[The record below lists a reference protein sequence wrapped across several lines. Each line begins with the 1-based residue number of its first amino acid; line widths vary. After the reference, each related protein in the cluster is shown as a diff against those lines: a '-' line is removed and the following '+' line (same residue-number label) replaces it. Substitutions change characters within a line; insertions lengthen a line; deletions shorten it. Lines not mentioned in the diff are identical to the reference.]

1 MSNSYVCLSLSLS
14 LSLFSPHTVPGV
26 PTNLTVRAVN
36 PRTITMSWDPPQPDQ
51 RNGII
56 QRYAVNI
63 TTLTD
68 QQTVFHSL
76 LTSTSHTVDSLR
88 PYSSYSC
95 AVAAETG
102 AGRGSHITQIIHMP
116 EDSKN

>member
-1 MSNSYVCLSLSLS
+1 M
-14 LSLFSPHTVPGV
+14 
-26 PTNLTVRAVN
+26 
-36 PRTITMSWDPPQPDQ
+36 IWDPPQPDQ

-56 QRYAVNI
+56 RRYAINI

-76 LTSTSHTVDSLR
+76 LTTTSHTVSSLR

-102 AGRGSHITQIIHMP
+102 AGRGPHVTQTVRTPEDGKSLKNLGNKLNRCFISIPLISHIRHFG
-116 EDSKN
+116 S

>member
-1 MSNSYVCLSLSLS
+1 MLILV
-14 LSLFSPHTVPGV
+14 VPGT
-26 PTNLTVRAVN
+26 PASLTVRALS
-36 PRTITMSWDPPQPDQ
+36 PRSISLRWDPPLPDQ

-76 LTSTSHTVDSLR
+76 LTTTSHTVSSLR

-95 AVAAETG
+95 SVAAETG
-102 AGRGSHITQIIHMP
+102 AGRGLHLTQTVRTP
-116 EDSKN
+116 EDGKIWKILA